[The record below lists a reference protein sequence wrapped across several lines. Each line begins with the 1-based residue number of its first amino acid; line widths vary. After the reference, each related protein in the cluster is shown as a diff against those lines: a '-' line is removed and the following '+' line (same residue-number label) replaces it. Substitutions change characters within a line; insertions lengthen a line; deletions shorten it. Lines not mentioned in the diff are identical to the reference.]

1 MGDSHYYDN
10 MTFSRIL
17 KRQSTIKRPSD
28 GEDVSYN
35 SSSIIYK
42 YDPTWT
48 PLTSSV
54 SDYRNL
60 YEADSTFFSLK
71 NQILSISG
79 EPITVGYGKNV
90 DVSLNKYID
99 GKKTY
104 NTTDVDLSGVPFLGN
119 YSTQQIEGVSA
130 EVLDL
135 FEYKIKSYTI
145 STTNLNPN
153 IVYENLYTNQS
164 FSVYSHTIQVP
175 PYTTTQFSYDDST
188 NEWYISN
195 PLSDPRTICSA
206 PVPTY
211 GYSRI
216 YAYTYPE
223 TNVNNIVSDMMVW
236 NSNLGKMIPNMI
248 SEKIALPSLP

>member
-1 MGDSHYYDN
+1 MGESKYYDN

-48 PLTSSV
+48 PLTTSV
-54 SDYRNL
+54 NDYRNL

-90 DVSLNKYID
+90 DVSLNNYID
-99 GKKTY
+99 GKDTY
-104 NTTDVDLSGVPFLGN
+104 NTTDIDLSGVPFLGN
-119 YSTQQIEGVSA
+119 YSTQQIEGVSV

-135 FEYKIKSYTI
+135 FEYNIKSYII
-145 STTNLNPN
+145 STTNLDPKAD
-153 IVYENLYTNQS
+153 YTVS
-164 FSVYSHTIQVP
+164 YSDWFNAYATIP
-175 PYTTTQFSYDDST
+175 PAEFKLFSYDDST
-188 NEWYISN
+188 TQWYISD

-206 PVPTY
+206 PVPIY
-211 GYSRI
+211 EYSRI
-216 YAYTYPE
+216 HAYSYPE
-223 TNVNNIVSDMMVW
+223 TNVNNIVSDRMVL
-236 NSNLGKMIPNMI
+236 NSITKEMIPNMI
-248 SEKIALPSLP
+248 SEKIVLSSLP